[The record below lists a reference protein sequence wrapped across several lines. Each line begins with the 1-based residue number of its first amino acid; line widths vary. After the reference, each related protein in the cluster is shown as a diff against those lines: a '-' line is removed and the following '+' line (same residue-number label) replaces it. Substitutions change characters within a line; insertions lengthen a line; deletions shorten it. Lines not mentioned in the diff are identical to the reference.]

1 MSNVY
6 DNWKIVTETD
16 FVTLFIKTWFAYI
29 ATLRKMF
36 PEDYN
41 RQGDKKYLNSYKR
54 YFNTEGYKKLVIDD
68 IVMQEIE
75 HVYKEGRN
83 IILKQYPEYYFEDFY
98 KININL
104 KYTYRDV
111 SPKNSDGLI
120 ISIKHREK
128 GIFSYLLCFWGKVR
142 NQNYNEKIKGK
153 FNLRQIVLDQKEKI
167 GENTTEYEYMT
178 NVFSDLKTQIIS
190 DIENKFT
197 EKIREELTKS
207 VKNKYISL
215 KERIK
220 TNIMS
225 LANLNTKLINEFTFE
240 EISYPK
246 NEYCFLEQNP
256 INYFLYYRDNNIY
269 PSRKMESVEEQYFNK
284 LISDMR
290 INSINWFLDFV
301 YRLRNALFHEI
312 IDPFEEEWQIIFKN
326 AYLILK
332 DLVEINIKYLNEK
345 EKKSE
350 QIGKT

>member
-1 MSNVY
+1 
-6 DNWKIVTETD
+6 
-16 FVTLFIKTWFAYI
+16 
-29 ATLRKMF
+29 
-36 PEDYN
+36 
-41 RQGDKKYLNSYKR
+41 
-54 YFNTEGYKKLVIDD
+54 
-68 IVMQEIE
+68 
-75 HVYKEGRN
+75 
-83 IILKQYPEYYFEDFY
+83 
-98 KININL
+98 
-104 KYTYRDV
+104 
-111 SPKNSDGLI
+111 
-120 ISIKHREK
+120 
-128 GIFSYLLCFWGKVR
+128 
-142 NQNYNEKIKGK
+142 
-153 FNLRQIVLDQKEKI
+153 
-167 GENTTEYEYMT
+167 MT

-197 EKIREELTKS
+197 EKIREEFTKS

-332 DLVEINIKYLNEK
+332 ELVEINIKYLNEN